1 MNKIVA
7 LVRVSTDKQDV
18 NNQKFAIEKKYPGYD
33 IAWFEEPGISGA
45 KKFRNRPELQA
56 AIRLAKKSDC
66 PLVVYSL
73 SRLGRTYEVGQ
84 FLEDNKGKI
93 KLDVAVDKIKN
104 VDNFE
109 MIVEE
114 HNIEDGLFYA
124 KEDYWKKANAEGRS
138 Q

>member
-1 MNKIVA
+1 MG
-7 LVRVSTDKQDV
+7 
-18 NNQKFAIEKKYPGYD
+18 KFKNYIYSNAETQVD
-33 IAWFEEPGISGA
+33 NISDDYA
-45 KKFRNRPELQA
+45 
-56 AIRLAKKSDC
+56 
-66 PLVVYSL
+66 
-73 SRLGRTYEVGQ
+73 
-84 FLEDNKGKI
+84 KGKI

-124 KEDYWKKANAEGRS
+124 KEDYWKKANAAGRS

>member
-1 MNKIVA
+1 MG
-7 LVRVSTDKQDV
+7 
-18 NNQKFAIEKKYPGYD
+18 KFKNYIYSNAETQVD
-33 IAWFEEPGISGA
+33 NISDDYA
-45 KKFRNRPELQA
+45 
-56 AIRLAKKSDC
+56 
-66 PLVVYSL
+66 
-73 SRLGRTYEVGQ
+73 
-84 FLEDNKGKI
+84 KGKI
-93 KLDVAVDKIKN
+93 KLDVSVDKIKN

>member
-1 MNKIVA
+1 MG
-7 LVRVSTDKQDV
+7 
-18 NNQKFAIEKKYPGYD
+18 KFKHNIYSNAETQVD
-33 IAWFEEPGISGA
+33 NISDDYA
-45 KKFRNRPELQA
+45 
-56 AIRLAKKSDC
+56 
-66 PLVVYSL
+66 
-73 SRLGRTYEVGQ
+73 
-84 FLEDNKGKI
+84 KGKI

>member
-1 MNKIVA
+1 MG
-7 LVRVSTDKQDV
+7 
-18 NNQKFAIEKKYPGYD
+18 KFKNYIYSN
-33 IAWFEEPGISGA
+33 EETQVDNISDDYA
-45 KKFRNRPELQA
+45 
-56 AIRLAKKSDC
+56 
-66 PLVVYSL
+66 
-73 SRLGRTYEVGQ
+73 
-84 FLEDNKGKI
+84 KGKI

>member
-1 MNKIVA
+1 MG
-7 LVRVSTDKQDV
+7 
-18 NNQKFAIEKKYPGYD
+18 KFKNYIYSNAETQVD
-33 IAWFEEPGISGA
+33 NISDDYA
-45 KKFRNRPELQA
+45 
-56 AIRLAKKSDC
+56 
-66 PLVVYSL
+66 
-73 SRLGRTYEVGQ
+73 
-84 FLEDNKGKI
+84 KGKI

-124 KEDYWKKANAEGRS
+124 KEDYWKKANAEGGS

>member
-1 MNKIVA
+1 MG
-7 LVRVSTDKQDV
+7 
-18 NNQKFAIEKKYPGYD
+18 KFKNYIYSNAETQVD
-33 IAWFEEPGISGA
+33 NISDDYA
-45 KKFRNRPELQA
+45 
-56 AIRLAKKSDC
+56 
-66 PLVVYSL
+66 
-73 SRLGRTYEVGQ
+73 
-84 FLEDNKGKI
+84 KGKI